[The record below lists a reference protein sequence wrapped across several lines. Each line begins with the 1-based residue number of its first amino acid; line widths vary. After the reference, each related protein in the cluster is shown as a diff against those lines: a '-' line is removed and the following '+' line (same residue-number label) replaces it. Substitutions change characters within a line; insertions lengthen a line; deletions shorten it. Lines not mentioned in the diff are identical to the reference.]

1 MKQTRRRRHL
11 RPRPT
16 RSMINQQ
23 ILRVRSTLQAF
34 QLEWVLEA
42 QRPERNLGRLRF
54 LHVAILAMKD
64 ELEALEA
71 S

>member
-1 MKQTRRRRHL
+1 
-11 RPRPT
+11 
-16 RSMINQQ
+16 MINQQ

-54 LHVAILAMKD
+54 LRVAILAMKD

>member
-1 MKQTRRRRHL
+1 MT
-11 RPRPT
+11 
-16 RSMINQQ
+16 NQQ
-23 ILRVRSTLQAF
+23 TQRVRSVLQAF

-42 QRPERNLGRLRF
+42 QRSERNLGRLRF